1 MSTATAL
8 SSSSTNWWPLAGRK
22 QAGSARSRPNESRGA
37 TVIVRSC
44 KSSHTLLYLLV
55 SGLVLTLACSTP
67 KDVNTRDL
75 LSAIPAKALPP
86 DFRER
91 GRTLGSTTN
100 RYPPPSLRMWYGDNA
115 GNGVHFV
122 IAVEAADARLDRHI
136 QSYDTNLRRAR
147 EECDPSADAT
157 SQACSYRQLPDP
169 ELGEN
174 SAAYESAGNPAGS
187 YAGKTIRSYLFV
199 NSRVFAS
206 MVIVY
211 SESSLSEDLQRT
223 LLAALDEGVA
233 ALVESKFGQD

>member
-1 MSTATAL
+1 M
-8 SSSSTNWWPLAGRK
+8 RF
-22 QAGSARSRPNESRGA
+22 
-37 TVIVRSC
+37 C
-44 KSSHTLLYLLV
+44 KSSHTLLYLSV
-55 SGLVLTLACSTP
+55 FALVLTLACSNP

-75 LSAIPAKALPP
+75 LSAIPAEALPS

-100 RYPPPSLRMWYGDNA
+100 RYPPPSLRMWYVDNA

-122 IAVEAADARLDRHI
+122 IAVEPADARLDRHI
-136 QSYDTNLRRAR
+136 QSYETGLQRAR

-174 SAAYESAGNPAGS
+174 SAAYESAGTGS

-199 NSRVFAS
+199 NSRIFAS

-211 SESSLSEDLQRT
+211 SESSLSENLQRT

-233 ALVESKFGQD
+233 ALVESRLGSD

>member
-1 MSTATAL
+1 M
-8 SSSSTNWWPLAGRK
+8 
-22 QAGSARSRPNESRGA
+22 
-37 TVIVRSC
+37 IVLVRFC
-44 KSSHTLLYLLV
+44 KSSHTLLYLSV
-55 SGLVLTLACSTP
+55 FALVLTLACSNP

-75 LSAIPAKALPP
+75 LSAIPAEALPS

-91 GRTLGSTTN
+91 GRTLGSATN

-136 QSYDTNLRRAR
+136 QLYETGLQRAR
-147 EECDPSADAT
+147 EECDPSADAK

-174 SAAYESAGNPAGS
+174 SAAYESAGTGS
-187 YAGKTIRSYLFV
+187 YAGQTIRSYLFV
-199 NSRVFAS
+199 NSRIFAS

-211 SESSLSEDLQRT
+211 SESSLSEGLQRT
-223 LLAALDEGVA
+223 LLAALDEGVT
-233 ALVESKFGQD
+233 ALVESRLGSD

>member
-1 MSTATAL
+1 M
-8 SSSSTNWWPLAGRK
+8 
-22 QAGSARSRPNESRGA
+22 
-37 TVIVRSC
+37 IVLVRFC
-44 KSSHTLLYLLV
+44 KSSHTLLYLSV
-55 SGLVLTLACSTP
+55 FALVLTLACSNP

-75 LSAIPAKALPP
+75 LSAIPAEALPS

-91 GRTLGSTTN
+91 GRDPGFLGSTTN

-115 GNGVHFV
+115 GNGLVFV
-122 IAVEAADARLDRHI
+122 IAVEPADARLDRHI
-136 QSYDTNLRRAR
+136 QSYETDLRRAR

-157 SQACSYRQLPDP
+157 SQSCSYRQLPDP

-174 SAAYESAGNPAGS
+174 SAAYEFAGNPAGS
-187 YAGKTIRSYLFV
+187 HAGQTIRSYLFV

-206 MVIVY
+206 MVISY
-211 SESSLSEDLQRT
+211 SESSLSEGLQRT

>member
-1 MSTATAL
+1 M
-8 SSSSTNWWPLAGRK
+8 
-22 QAGSARSRPNESRGA
+22 
-37 TVIVRSC
+37 IVLVRFC
-44 KSSHTLLYLLV
+44 KSSHTLLYLSV
-55 SGLVLTLACSTP
+55 FALVLTLACSNP

-75 LSAIPAKALPP
+75 LSAIPAEALPP

-136 QSYDTNLRRAR
+136 QSYETGLQRAR

-187 YAGKTIRSYLFV
+187 HAGKTIRSYLFV
-199 NSRVFAS
+199 NSRIFAS

-233 ALVESKFGQD
+233 ALVESKFVSD